1 MIQSAQAK
9 SDFLAHMSHEIRTP
23 MNGIIG
29 MTEIALKEG
38 QTEEVRLDCL
48 KKVKGSSKYLLGLLN
63 DIWICQRS
71 KAER

>member
-1 MIQSAQAK
+1 
-9 SDFLAHMSHEIRTP
+9 

-63 DIWICQRS
+63 DVLDMS
-71 KAER
+71 KIESGKMKLVKDDFQLDTLIGIVLIL

>member
-1 MIQSAQAK
+1 
-9 SDFLAHMSHEIRTP
+9 

-48 KKVKGSSKYLLGLLN
+48 KKVKDPPN
-63 DIWICQRS
+63 IC
-71 KAER
+71 